1 MRICPKKAQVAKLEA
16 FLGHPHNP
24 EANGKARI
32 YMNSVTRSDLI
43 ATARRIGAVLEDAI
57 ALSNTGII
65 EFSSHQEGLILGAWN
80 RVRRDNPHLVRYV
93 RAANLERLPNLPGRR
108 FLVIRLKGGV
118 SHG

>member
-1 MRICPKKAQVAKLEA
+1 MGITAGGDRDWWIAYSLQRKGERSMFNLI
-16 FLGHPHNP
+16 P
-24 EANGKARI
+24 ESEF
-32 YMNSVTRSDLI
+32 Y
-43 ATARRIGAVLEDAI
+43 RRIGAVLEDAI

-108 FLVIRLKGGV
+108 FLVIHLKGGV